1 MVSKEWIN
9 LLIITKK
16 TVHKVAILYEV
27 VIQLLLHQAT
37 FFFLLHLNVPILV
50 IFKSRYLVK
59 VIVQLNLKDSGR
71 RSVTP
76 SFSLNMCYLSR

>member
-27 VIQLLLHQAT
+27 VIQLLLHQTT

-50 IFKSRYLVK
+50 IFSRYLVK
-59 VIVQLNLKDSGR
+59 LIVQLNLKDSGR
-71 RSVTP
+71 SSVTP